1 MTQTVLVAGA
11 GIAGLNAAMA
21 LAAPGREVVVLDRD
35 PPPPDTSP
43 EEAFYDWDRKGA
55 TQLRHSHVFLGRL
68 VKLIRERHPRLWS
81 ELLAAGAR
89 EFTFEDG
96 LSPAMKAKYKFQPG
110 DEDLSMLFSRRTT
123 LELIMR
129 RYAAS
134 LAGVKFVTDAGIRG
148 LTSERRN
155 GQLVVTGLKVDIDGE
170 THDMPADIVVDA
182 TGRTTQFPEWLAAE
196 GASIPED
203 PNPAGI
209 LYYSRH
215 YRLRPG
221 MEEPPRDGTPAGGD
235 LDYIKYGIFPADNR
249 HFSVTIACPEIENE
263 LRTAI
268 VRPEVFEAAC
278 AMMPGCARWT
288 DPSRCEPV
296 SRVFAMGNLKNA
308 WRSYVQDDKPAALN
322 FFPIG
327 DAAIRTN
334 PLYGR
339 GCSSGAIQAHVLAE
353 VLATVIDPVERM
365 REHTKRVTQEIKPFF
380 DMMAQQDAQAIKRAE
395 NQLKPGYKPSLRS
408 RMVRS
413 FLEDGIG
420 PTTRN
425 SVPVLRAVMRGF
437 HMLENP
443 TSWTRKPAI
452 MGRILAMWATP
463 KFLKK
468 SLYLPTLG
476 PKRPEGMR
484 KLGIKTA

>member
-1 MTQTVLVAGA
+1 MTQTILVAGA

-21 LAAPGREVVVLDRD
+21 LGGAGRQVVVLDRD
-35 PPPPDTSP
+35 PSPPDTSP
-43 EEAFYDWDRKGA
+43 EEAFYDWERKGA

-96 LSPAMKAKYKFQPG
+96 LSPAMKAKYRYQPG

-129 RYAAS
+129 RYAAE
-134 LAGVKFVTDAGIRG
+134 LPGVTFVPNAGIRG
-148 LTSERRN
+148 VLSELRS
-155 GQLVVTGLKVDIDGE
+155 GQVVVTGLRVDVDGSE
-170 THDMPADIVVDA
+170 QEMHADIVVDA
-182 TGRTTQFPEWLAAE
+182 TGRTTQFPEWLGALGAAL
-196 GASIPED
+196 PEE
-203 PNPAGI
+203 PTPAGI
-209 LYYSRH
+209 LYFSRH

-221 MEEPPRDGTPAGGD
+221 MEEPPRDGAPAGGD

-249 HFSVTIACPEIENE
+249 HFSVTIACPEIESE

-268 VRPEVFEAAC
+268 VRPEIFDAAC

-288 DPSRCEPV
+288 DPERCEPV

-308 WRSYVQDDKPAALN
+308 WRTFVHDGKPAALN

-339 GCSSGAIQAHVLAE
+339 GCSSGAIQAHILAD
-353 VLATVIDPVERM
+353 VLATVSDPAERL
-365 REHTKRVTQEIKPFF
+365 REHSARVTTEIKPFF
-380 DMMAQQDAQAIKRAE
+380 DMMAQQDAQAIKRAG
-395 NQLKPGYKPSLRS
+395 NQLKPGYRPSLRA
-408 RMVRS
+408 RFVRS

-420 PTTRN
+420 PTTR
-425 SVPVLRAVMRGF
+425 SDVRVLRAIMRGF

-443 TSWTRKPAI
+443 TAWTRKPAI

-484 KLGIKTA
+484 KLGLKAA

>member
-1 MTQTVLVAGA
+1 MTQTILVAGA

-21 LAAPGREVVVLDRD
+21 LGGPGREVIVLDRD
-35 PPPPDTSP
+35 PSPPDTSP
-43 EEAFYDWDRKGA
+43 EEAFYGWERKGA

-68 VKLIRERHPRLWS
+68 VKLIRERHPRLWT

-96 LSPAMKAKYKFQPG
+96 LSPELKAKYKYQPG

-134 LAGVKFVTDAGIRG
+134 LPGVTFVPNAGIRG
-148 LTSERRN
+148 LLSERQ
-155 GQLVVTGLKVDIDGE
+155 GEQLVVTGLRVDLDGAE
-170 THDMPADIVVDA
+170 KEMRADIVVDA
-182 TGRTTQFPEWLAAE
+182 TGRTTQFPEWLGAE
-196 GASIPED
+196 GAATAE
-203 PNPAGI
+203 NPTSAGI
-209 LYYSRH
+209 LYFSRH
-215 YRLRPG
+215 YRLRDG
-221 MEEPPRDGTPAGGD
+221 MEEPERDGTPAGGD
-235 LDYIKYGIFPADNR
+235 LDYIKFGLFPADNR
-249 HFSVTIACPEIENE
+249 HFSVTLACPEIENE

-288 DPSRCEPV
+288 DPSRAEPV
-296 SRVFAMGNLKNA
+296 SRVFAMGNLKNL
-308 WRSYVQDDKPAALN
+308 WRNFVKDGKPVALN

-339 GCSSGAIQAHVLAE
+339 GCSSGAIQAHVLAD
-353 VLATVIDPVERM
+353 VLASVSDPTERM
-365 REHTKRVTQEIKPFF
+365 LELTKRVETEIKPFF

-395 NQLKPGYKPSLRS
+395 NQLKPDYKPSFRA
-408 RMVRS
+408 RMTRS
-413 FLEDGIG
+413 FLEDAIG
-420 PTTRN
+420 PTTRS

-443 TSWTRKPAI
+443 TAWTKKPAI
-452 MGRILAMWATP
+452 MGRILATWATP
-463 KFLKK
+463 KMLKK
-468 SLYLPTLG
+468 KLYMPSLG
-476 PKRPEGMR
+476 PKRAEGFR
-484 KLGIKTA
+484 KLGIKAA